1 MLDPCFTERRV
12 DRINI
17 LPISVSTKFWSTWIE
32 CSLVDTFGMQFGRQ
46 KFWLTLV
53 RRKGSSTL
61 IESIQS
67 RVGQNRCQAMW
78 PDLAKIRHFGKSQ
91 VFCNSL
97 TVYFLFGKMLSILCQ
112 ICDIIGLIFIVSNG
126 QILKNNL
133 TILSHWCQ
141 DNHLIIAFPSCSLF
155 DGFDLTKEINLFYVQ
170 HKQSSW
176 K

>member
-1 MLDPCFTERRV
+1 MGGWGNEENFSDYTVLYDLGFPDWSHGIPKTPSKMLQTMFNFRSPYKIISYYTVELIASEL
-12 DRINI
+12 INEFQKN
-17 LPISVSTKFWSTWIE
+17 LWLKCSVWS
-32 CSLVDTFGMQFGRQ
+32 
-46 KFWLTLV
+46 
-53 RRKGSSTL
+53 
-61 IESIQS
+61 
-67 RVGQNRCQAMW
+67 
-78 PDLAKIRHFGKSQ
+78 DLAKIRHFGKSQ